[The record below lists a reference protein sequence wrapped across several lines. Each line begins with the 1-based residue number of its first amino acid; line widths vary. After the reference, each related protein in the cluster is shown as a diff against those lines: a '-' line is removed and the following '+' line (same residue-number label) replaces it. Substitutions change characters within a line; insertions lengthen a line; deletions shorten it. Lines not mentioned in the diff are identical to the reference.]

1 MNNDKFFNHYVE
13 ILNSTLQEAIGK
25 NIIFQA
31 QAKVSGEEL
40 ESLITQNEELSKKL
54 EEYRNSQQNI
64 ESTSHILKQ
73 REQEIETLKND
84 ASHIETFRNQ
94 LISTKKQLD
103 DKNSEINNIIKEKDF
118 IINQLQEQI
127 EYLQMTPAQKRKFDI
142 NKNKQ
147 EFSLESNDGGNF

>member
-127 EYLQMTPAQKRKFDI
+127 EYLQMTPTQKRKFDI